1 MQKLITILAVLS
13 ILSLNGCK
21 KDQTIAPNDKSL
33 IKSEKGLLCRGCG
46 SWDLSGSDVS
56 IESTTTDSSPG
67 TDTAFVNSKRFK
79 DGAPVLPSKPKK
91 K

>member
-1 MQKLITILAVLS
+1 MQKLLTILAVLS

-21 KDQTIAPNDKSL
+21 KEQTIAPNDKSL
-33 IKSEKGLLCRGCG
+33 IKSDKGILCRGCG
-46 SWDLSGSDVS
+46 SWDLTGSDVS

-79 DGAPVLPSKPKK
+79 DGAPVIPATPVQK
-91 K
+91 